1 MQKSSGLTQYST
13 YYSSPYKIAS
23 IHRTT
28 TADSSQVCF
37 LFSFFFNNKAARK
50 FENLNIN

>member
-13 YYSSPYKIAS
+13 CYSTPYKIAS

-28 TADSSQVCF
+28 TDSFQV
-37 LFSFFFNNKAARK
+37 
-50 FENLNIN
+50 I